1 MHRKRRNKH
10 RRNKFGI
17 GIIIGPAAV
26 ILIGLIVLFVFIF
39 RGENEDEGTV
49 SDDTAVSVDLCFND
63 PVSEDAAEAIS
74 SYNKPAE
81 PCPRTVSSPLAERF
95 YDGYEVT
102 KDGRARYIGEE
113 DVISRYAVL
122 IDMQDGHIVAYR
134 NENDQIYPASM
145 TKVLSVYTACELLP
159 TLSGNFSITQE
170 IANYTFS
177 NDCSAVC
184 YSISENVPVEELF
197 YGTILPSGADAC
209 LALAQKSAGT
219 TENFVMAMN
228 AYCARLGISDTAH
241 FANPVGIFDENNY
254 CTVVDMSMIMKAALE
269 KDICY
274 KALSTHKYTTAKRAE
289 HPDGLN
295 LSNIFLR
302 RIEDREMPGVC
313 LAAKTGFVNE
323 SKNCAV
329 SCFESNSGKLYILCT
344 AMSDSARDARAD
356 HAYIYSH
363 YTE

>member
-10 RRNKFGI
+10 RRNKYGI
-17 GIIIGPAAV
+17 WIIIAPAAV
-26 ILIGLIVLFVFIF
+26 ILIGLIVLFISIF
-39 RGENEDEGTV
+39 KNENEDAGTV
-49 SDDTAVSVDLCFND
+49 SDDMTISVDLCFNNS
-63 PVSEDAAEAIS
+63 VSGNGADAVSNNKLTEA
-74 SYNKPAE
+74 
-81 PCPRTVSSPLAERF
+81 CPRTVSSPLAERF
-95 YDGYEVT
+95 YEGYEVT
-102 KDGRARYIGEE
+102 KDARAKYIGEE
-113 DVISRYAVL
+113 DLISRYAVL

-134 NENDQIYPASM
+134 NENDRIYPASM

-177 NDCSAVC
+177 NDCSAVN
-184 YSISENVPVEELF
+184 YSISENV
-197 YGTILPSGADAC
+197 

-241 FANPVGIFDENNY
+241 FANPVGIFDEDNY

-274 KALSTHKYTTAKRAE
+274 KALSQHKYTTAKRAE

-344 AMSDSARDARAD
+344 AMSDSARDCRSD

>member
-10 RRNKFGI
+10 RRNKYGI
-17 GIIIGPAAV
+17 WIIIAPAAV
-26 ILIGLIVLFVFIF
+26 ILIGLIVLFICIF
-39 RGENEDEGTV
+39 KNENEDAGTV
-49 SDDTAVSVDLCFND
+49 SDDMTISVDLCFNN
-63 PVSEDAAEAIS
+63 PVSGNGADAVSNNKLTEA
-74 SYNKPAE
+74 
-81 PCPRTVSSPLAERF
+81 CPRTVSSPLAKRF
-95 YDGYEVT
+95 YEGYEVT
-102 KDGRARYIGEE
+102 KDARAKYIGEE
-113 DVISRYAVL
+113 DLISRYAVL

-134 NENDQIYPASM
+134 NENDRIYPASM

-177 NDCSAVC
+177 NDCSAVN

-241 FANPVGIFDENNY
+241 FTNPVGIFDEDNY

-274 KALSTHKYTTAKRAE
+274 KALSQHKYTTAKRAE

-344 AMSDSARDARAD
+344 AMSDSARDCRSD